1 MKMKQR
7 IGVVGRGF
15 VGSAVQFG
23 FSPRVGCDAE
33 VRVYDVDPSKSTH
46 TLEETVN
53 QRLKDLAP
61 DAPLLQP
68 GETMPQMMQKLLGR
82 ETDPRSMI
90 MSTVNEFA
98 NLVQQSNFHTKLIQ
112 LNDDL
117 IAAGQKPFMFKGP
130 TTK

>member
-1 MKMKQR
+1 
-7 IGVVGRGF
+7 
-15 VGSAVQFG
+15 
-23 FSPRVGCDAE
+23 
-33 VRVYDVDPSKSTH
+33 
-46 TLEETVN
+46 
-53 QRLKDLAP
+53 
-61 DAPLLQP
+61 
-68 GETMPQMMQKLLGR
+68 MPQMMQKLLGR

-130 TTK
+130 TTKEAIDNFNKFFPKL